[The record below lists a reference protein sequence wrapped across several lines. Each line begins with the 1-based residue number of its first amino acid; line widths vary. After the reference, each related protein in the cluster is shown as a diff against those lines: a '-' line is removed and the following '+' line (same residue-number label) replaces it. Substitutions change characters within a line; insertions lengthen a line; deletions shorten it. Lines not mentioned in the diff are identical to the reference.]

1 MPVRQILQR
10 PQARIG
16 LGIAAITLLGIV
28 AGSFYL
34 FGSGGTAST
43 GAAVAA
49 TLSPTNDGVIFT
61 IDPSASDATFTID
74 EVLLNR
80 PNTVVGKTHQVTGQL
95 LVNKVNPSL
104 SQIGTIQVDLSTL
117 VTDNDYR
124 NHALQNRILET
135 SDSANQYATFT
146 ATSLKGLPTSATS
159 ISAGQTLT
167 FQITGDLTIHQ
178 VTRIVTFGTQMTVE
192 SATLLKGQAH
202 ATVRC
207 QDFNLAIPS
216 VPSVAS
222 VSDTVVLAISFTA
235 HA

>member
-1 MPVRQILQR
+1 MPVRHILQR

-16 LGIAAITLLGIV
+16 LGIAAITLIGIV

-34 FGSGGTAST
+34 FGGSGTAST
-43 GAAVAA
+43 GAAVAP
-49 TLSPTNDGVIFT
+49 TLSPTKDGVVFT

-80 PNTVVGKTHQVTGQL
+80 PNTVVGKTNQVTGQL

-104 SQIGTIQVDLSTL
+104 SQIGTIRVDLSTL
-117 VTDNDYR
+117 VTDNDFR
-124 NHALQNRILET
+124 NRALQNRIFET

-159 ISAGQTLT
+159 ISAGQPLT

-178 VTRIVTFGTQMTVE
+178 VTRIVTFDTQMSVE

-202 ATVRC
+202 ATVRY